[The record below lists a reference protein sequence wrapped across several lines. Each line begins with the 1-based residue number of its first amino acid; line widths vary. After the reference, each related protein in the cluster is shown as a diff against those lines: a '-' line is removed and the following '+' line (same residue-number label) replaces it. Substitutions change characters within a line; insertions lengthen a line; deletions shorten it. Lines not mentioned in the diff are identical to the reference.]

1 MVSRASK
8 RPLPA
13 TSKWLIGAITTLLA
27 VALVVCWT
35 QVPAIGAGALL
46 HPVHR
51 RTVRPAP
58 NGCVDATF
66 DGAGVALRGWR
77 CTPPAR
83 LAAPP
88 TPPRATIVY
97 LHGIADN
104 RGSATGLITRFL
116 PLGYDVIAYDS
127 RANGD
132 SDGNAC
138 TYGYYEK
145 QDLHRVIDTIA
156 GPVVLIGASLG
167 GAVALQEAADD
178 SRVNAIVAAETFS
191 DLRTVAS
198 ERAPWIFSDRAIE
211 QAFLLAGREAK
222 FDVDAVSPV
231 RAAARITVPVLLIHG
246 AADIDT
252 PPAHSRRVFDQLRGP
267 KRLILVPGAAHN
279 ESLRPEVW
287 NQIEAFV
294 RGALAPRSSLLAP
307 RPSLLSDARP
317 RGDTRLDRSCEPLA
331 GRDP

>member
-8 RPLPA
+8 RPLRP
-13 TSKWLIGAITTLLA
+13 TSKWRIGAITALVA
-27 VALVVCWT
+27 VALVVYWT
-35 QVPAIGAGALL
+35 EVPAIGAGALL
-46 HPVHR
+46 HPAR
-51 RTVRPAP
+51 RKTTRSAP
-58 NGCVDATF
+58 DGCVDTTF
-66 DGAGVALRGWR
+66 DGAGVVLRGWR
-77 CTPPAR
+77 CAQAARPAAPPAR
-83 LAAPP
+83 
-88 TPPRATIVY
+88 PRATIVY

-104 RGSATGLITRFL
+104 RGSAAGPIARFL

-132 SDGNAC
+132 SDGDAC

-156 GPVVLIGASLG
+156 GPVVLMGASLG

-178 SRVNAIVAAETFS
+178 PRVKAIVAAETFS
-191 DLRTVAS
+191 DLRTVAI
-198 ERAPWIFSDRAIE
+198 ERAPWIFSGGAIE
-211 QAFLLAGREAK
+211 QAFQMAGREAR

-231 RAAARITVPVLLIHG
+231 RAAARITAPVLLIHG
-246 AADIDT
+246 DADIDT

-279 ESLRPEVW
+279 GSLRPEMW

-294 RGALAPRSSLLAP
+294 RGIS
-307 RPSLLSDARP
+307 
-317 RGDTRLDRSCEPLA
+317 
-331 GRDP
+331 